1 MKRANLF
8 FLLGLIVST
17 LVLSSCDDE
26 EKIEKSAYIGDYT
39 IKSASLSE
47 TLLIPV
53 VSGGNEFDYPLPVG
67 QDITEMIQSSLLNSL
82 PCNSPDASLI
92 ELREDYS
99 LYMSCTDITFEL
111 NAGTWEE
118 KENGTILVLNMNNAA
133 IPSSPTGFSLT
144 VSNVVL
150 ENSIMSSTTTVPIP
164 KESIAEMI
172 IAESSGQA
180 TLSEN
185 APDVFI
191 FTFDMEFKK
200 M

>member
-1 MKRANLF
+1 MKSINLI
-8 FLLGLIVST
+8 FLLGLMVST
-17 LVLSSCDDE
+17 LVLSSCDDK
-26 EKIEKSAYIGDYT
+26 EKVEKSAYIGDYT
-39 IKSASLSE
+39 IKSAKLSE
-47 TLLIPV
+47 TVSIPV
-53 VSGGNEFDYPLPVG
+53 VVGGEEETYPLPVG
-67 QDITEMIQSSLLNSL
+67 QDITEMIQNSLLNSL

-99 LYMSCTDITFEL
+99 LYMSCTDIDFEL

-118 KENGTILVLNMNNAA
+118 KENGKVLILNMNSDA

-144 VSNVVL
+144 VSDVVL
-150 ENSIMSSTTTVPIP
+150 ENGVMSSTTTVPIP

-172 IAESSGQA
+172 EATGLA
-180 TLSEN
+180 TLSET